1 MAAPAS
7 AAPMAASAIYS
18 AVTGRC
24 GDIDGVWTEPV
35 TAEEMITFR
44 ALIRTF
50 LRFPHARASE
60 SFAQLLQAFGKLFVG
75 GGRARRIEH
84 VKYSR

>member
-1 MAAPAS
+1 MSSTRNCVSFSPS
-7 AAPMAASAIYS
+7 
-18 AVTGRC
+18 
-24 GDIDGVWTEPV
+24 DIDGVWTEPV

-50 LRFPHARASE
+50 LRFPNARASE

-75 GGRARRIEH
+75 GRRARRVEH
-84 VKYSR
+84 VKHAH